1 MEGEESP
8 PVEIAEEEP
17 VFGLRDLLGTLLD
30 RQTLPHVLLLTLL
43 STGLFA
49 LTRTTDGAYEL
60 TSLAFLSL
68 SLGYALTAVLTRFGI
83 VHDWVRTDA
92 SGLETTGGVKGL
104 ALRSLK
110 VWSLPLLLS
119 ALIGGIAKGT
129 VLSDDSYATWPALG
143 LAGLFIV
150 WSAGQAGSFR
160 TACSSWLA
168 GSKKSRDRRP
178 GPDGVG
184 RMFTT
189 HMLALLLLAGALAF
203 LFGYGA
209 RDPAGADLD
218 THLRWVG
225 FVLVVGLIQFGI
237 LRWLRSHYEAA
248 AVHKGSARFALRW
261 GIVAQ
266 AFVTW
271 HMLSAWRRFIDPPT
285 ALAQLFEESILMV
298 FAVVMA
304 IWALSSR
311 GVKSGSKLFT
321 SDNALFWGLA
331 FGFGYAGSIAMITR
345 LTGGGLATTMG
356 FGHLVTA
363 GVLVLM
369 HPAVITRHNTTLT
382 TTQSEEEADSEQLS
396 EEPGSAEPEVV
407 LEESQDEVELAEPEL
422 GSWPE
427 DEDEGE
433 DWELDE
439 SDFDELEL
447 ID

>member
-1 MEGEESP
+1 
-8 PVEIAEEEP
+8 
-17 VFGLRDLLGTLLD
+17 
-30 RQTLPHVLLLTLL
+30 
-43 STGLFA
+43 
-49 LTRTTDGAYEL
+49 
-60 TSLAFLSL
+60 
-68 SLGYALTAVLTRFGI
+68 
-83 VHDWVRTDA
+83 
-92 SGLETTGGVKGL
+92 LETSGGVKGL

-168 GSKKSRDRRP
+168 GGKKSRDSRP
-178 GPDGVG
+178 GPGGVG
-184 RMFTT
+184 GMFTM

-203 LFGYGA
+203 MFGYGA
-209 RDPAGADLD
+209 GGPADADFD
-218 THLRWVG
+218 THLRWGG

-363 GVLVLM
+363 GALVLM
-369 HPAVITRHNTTLT
+369 HPAVITRHNITLT
-382 TTQSEEEADSEQLS
+382 TTSGEEEADSEQLS
-396 EEPGSAEPEVV
+396 EEPESAEPEVV
-407 LEESQDEVELAEPEL
+407 LEESEDEVELAEPEL

-439 SDFDELEL
+439 SDFDDLEL
-447 ID
+447 LD